1 MADSDYIATLTYDEK
16 IVFLK
21 IFCCL
26 VRADGK
32 VDNDEISF
40 LKDIAARYGID
51 NATVVSIIKEPNIN
65 CAAEARKIV
74 NRKHALQLVKEMC
87 VLANIDNDLA
97 DNELD
102 IVIDSARAMGVE
114 DEKIVLINR
123 WVLDSLILTK
133 TGEIILEQ
141 NNG

>member
-1 MADSDYIATLTYDEK
+1 MDGDYIKTLSSEER
-16 IVFLK
+16 IIFLK

-26 VRADGK
+26 VRADRNI
-32 VDNDEISF
+32 DAEEISF
-40 LKDIAARYGID
+40 LKTIAARYGVD
-51 NATVVSIIKEPNIN
+51 NNTVIGIIKMQNIDFV
-65 CAAEARKIV
+65 AEARKIT
-74 NRKHALQLVKEMC
+74 NRGHALQLVKEMC

-97 DNELD
+97 DAELD
-102 IVIDSARAMGVE
+102 IVIDCARAMGVE

-133 TGEIILEQ
+133 TGQIIMEV

>member
-1 MADSDYIATLTYDEK
+1 MDDDYISSLSFNEK
-16 IVFLK
+16 VIFLK

-26 VRADGK
+26 VRADGNI
-32 VDNDEISF
+32 DADEINF
-40 LKDIAARYGID
+40 LKSITARYGVD
-51 NATVVSIIKEPNIN
+51 NNTVVNIIKDTNIDYVG
-65 CAAEARKIV
+65 EARNIT
-74 NRKHALQLVKEMC
+74 NRQHALQLVKEMC

-97 DNELD
+97 DAELD
-102 IVIDSARAMGVE
+102 IVIDSARAMGIE

-133 TGEIILEQ
+133 TGQIIMEQ

>member
-1 MADSDYIATLTYDEK
+1 MDDEYIQTLSYDEK
-16 IVFLK
+16 LIFLK
-21 IFCCL
+21 VFCRL
-26 VRADGK
+26 VRADGNI
-32 VDNDEISF
+32 DAEEISF
-40 LKDIAARYGID
+40 LKGIAARYGID
-51 NATVVSIIKEPNIN
+51 NNTMVSIIKNPDIDFV
-65 CAAEARKIV
+65 AEAGKIT
-74 NRKHALQLVKEMC
+74 NRAHALQLVKEMC

-97 DNELD
+97 DAELD

-133 TGEIILEQ
+133 TGQIILEQ

>member
-32 VDNDEISF
+32 VENDEINF

-51 NATVVSIIKEPNIN
+51 NSTVVGIIKEPNIN
-65 CAAEARKIV
+65 CVAEARKITS
-74 NRKHALQLVKEMC
+74 RKHALQLVKEMC

-102 IVIDSARAMGVE
+102 IVIDAARAMGIE

>member
-1 MADSDYIATLTYDEK
+1 MADSDYISTLSFDEK
-16 IVFLK
+16 IIFHK

-32 VDNDEISF
+32 IDNDEINF
-40 LKDIAARYGID
+40 LKSIATRYGVD
-51 NATVVSIIKEPNIN
+51 NNTIVGIIKGPQIN
-65 CAAEARKIV
+65 YVEEARKIN
-74 NRKHALQLVKEMC
+74 NRRHALQLVKEMC
-87 VLANIDNDLA
+87 VLANIDSDLA
-97 DNELD
+97 DAELD
-102 IVIDSARAMGVE
+102 IVIDSARAMGIE